1 MLRTGARE
9 SARHLRAHFLTNALG
24 WPRLG
29 LVVAR
34 RVAPRAVDRNRIK
47 RVARE
52 SFRALA
58 ASLPP
63 LDLVLVARST
73 AAGLE
78 RPALRQACDQL
89 IGKLARN

>member
-1 MLRTGARE
+1 MLQAGTREHARQ
-9 SARHLRAHFLTNALG
+9 LRAHYLANELG
-24 WPRLG
+24 RPRLG

-58 ASLPP
+58 AALPAI
-63 LDLVLVARST
+63 DLVLVART
-73 AAGLE
+73 GAAGLE
-78 RPALRQACDQL
+78 RAALRQACDQL
-89 IGKLARN
+89 LRKLARN